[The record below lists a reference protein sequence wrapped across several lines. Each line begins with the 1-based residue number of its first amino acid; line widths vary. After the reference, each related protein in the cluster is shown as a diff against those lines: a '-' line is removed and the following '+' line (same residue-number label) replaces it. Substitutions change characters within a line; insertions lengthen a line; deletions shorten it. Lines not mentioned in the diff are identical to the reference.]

1 MKHKLLLFFV
11 ISSAMSLFAQ
21 TNSLDKLQML
31 IDKRFENFQRSS
43 LQEKLYLQTDKPY
56 YSAGEDIWFKG
67 YLVSASTHQLTP
79 MSRYIYVE
87 LVDKMDSIVQ
97 RVKIKKDSLGFA
109 GVLKLKPEQPS
120 GYYGLRA
127 YSYWMQNVGS
137 DFFFSKNIYIGNPID
152 DRVTS
157 QINYG
162 KMVDGKIPTTIT
174 FLNASQKPLQ
184 GQTVVVNSNWSSF
197 KKRMSMTT
205 NSEGEIVLNLT
216 VTNADQSKKWLDVAI
231 NSSTTKYKTKFFLP
245 NFNDDFDLQ
254 FFPEG
259 GAFLDNELQTIA
271 FKAIGKDGL
280 SVEVTG
286 RVYTNKNEETTT
298 FESFNLGMGKFV
310 LQTQPGD
317 SYYAIVKSASGVE
330 KRVELPKSVAEG
342 IAIRLGANR
351 GKVIYEVMNQTK
363 IAEKSLLLVVHS
375 RGNLIVAQPLIST
388 LGQISEKLL
397 PNGIVTFSIVD
408 SMGNVLSERLHFAN
422 AQPHPTLQLNSD
434 KPVYGKR
441 ELVNM
446 SFHVN
451 STLNPSVLGS
461 YSISVTDGKTV
472 KIDSLSDHILSNLLL
487 TSDIKGYIEKPGS
500 YFIKNDAQNREK
512 IDLLMMTQGWRRF
525 DLSQVMKGKM
535 LPSNYYLEAGQALS
549 GKVLN
554 IFNKPARFNDII
566 VISQHKSLI
575 QTTKTDSL
583 GRYLISGVDFP
594 DSTSFVLKAKKR
606 KSIADV
612 ELIPD
617 ADIFP
622 QFSSYIPIP
631 RVENKAP
638 MDDYFQMSKEKYYTE
653 GGMRMVN
660 LDEIVVKG
668 KKADDS
674 SNRNF
679 YDGMADVEIK
689 SDRLEKSPGMSVLS
703 MLSTIAGVQVIGTD
717 QIKIRGANGNPM
729 IMIDGIE
736 TESIEEISYLTANDL
751 ESIAVFKGTD
761 AAIFGVR
768 GGNGVIALSLKK
780 GVNLQRS
787 VSPSLV
793 VIKPLGYQKPAQF
806 YVPKYE
812 VDSIRNHP
820 LPDLRSTI
828 YWCPSLKADT
838 SGVIKVSFY
847 TADKPNNYS
856 VILEGITNSGEI
868 SRFQGVLRREGN

>member
-1 MKHKLLLFFV
+1 MKNKLLLLLF
-11 ISSAMSLFAQ
+11 ISSVTSLFAQ
-21 TNSLDKLQML
+21 TNSLDKLQLL
-31 IDKRFENFQRSS
+31 IDKRFEKFQRST

-79 MSRYIYVE
+79 MSRFIYVE

-120 GYYGLRA
+120 GYYAIRA
-127 YSYWMQNVGS
+127 YSYWMQNAGS

-162 KMVDGKIPTTIT
+162 KMVDGKIPATIT
-174 FLNASQKPLQ
+174 FLNASRKPLQ
-184 GQTVVVNSNWSSF
+184 GQSVVVNSNWSGF
-197 KKRMSMTT
+197 KKKMTATT
-205 NSEGEIVLNLT
+205 NSEGKIVVNLI
-216 VTNADQSKKWLDVAI
+216 VPNSDLSKKWLDVSI
-231 NSSTTKYKTKFFLP
+231 NSSSTKYKTKFFLP

-259 GAFLDNELQTIA
+259 GSLLDNELQAIA

-280 SVEVTG
+280 SVEVSG
-286 RVYTNKNEETTT
+286 RIFTNKNEEVTS
-298 FESFNLGMGKFV
+298 FQSFNLGMGKFV

-317 SYYAIVKSASGVE
+317 SYYTIVKTASGIE
-330 KRVELPKSVAEG
+330 KRFDLPKTVSEG
-342 IAIRLGANR
+342 VCLHLGYNR
-351 GKVIYEVMNQTK
+351 GKVVYEVMNQTK
-363 IAEKSLLLVVHS
+363 IAEKSLIIVVHA
-375 RGNLIVAQPLIST
+375 RGNLIVAQPLVST

-408 SMGNVLSERLHFAN
+408 SLGHVLSERLHFAN
-422 AQPHPTLQLNSD
+422 AQPLPALQMISD
-434 KPVYGKR
+434 KQVYGKR
-441 ELVNM
+441 ELVNL
-446 SFHVN
+446 SFNIN
-451 STLNPSVLGS
+451 STLNPSVTGS
-461 YSISVTDGKTV
+461 YSISVTDAKTV
-472 KIDSLSDHILSNLLL
+472 VTDTLADHLLSNLLL
-487 TSDIKGYIEKPGS
+487 TSDIKGYVEKPGS
-500 YFIKNDAQNREK
+500 YFLKNDAQSKEK
-512 IDLLMMTQGWRRF
+512 LDLLMMTQGWRRF
-525 DLSQVMKGKM
+525 DLSQVMNGVVR
-535 LPSNYYLEAGQALS
+535 PSNYYLEAGQALS
-549 GKVLN
+549 GKVVNL
-554 IFNKPARFNDII
+554 FNKPARFNDII
-566 VISQHKSLI
+566 MISQHKSLI
-575 QTTKTDSL
+575 QTTKTDSA
-583 GRYLISGVDFP
+583 GRYIIAGIDFP

-631 RVENKAP
+631 RVENKTS

-668 KKADDS
+668 KRTDES
-674 SNRNF
+674 SDGNY
-679 YDGMADVEIK
+679 YDGLADIEIK
-689 SDRLEKSPGMSVLS
+689 SDRLEKSPGMSVMT

-717 QIKIRGANGNPM
+717 QIKIRGSNGNPM

-736 TESIEEISYLTANDL
+736 TESIEDISYLTTNDL
-751 ESIAVFKGTD
+751 ESIAVFKGAD
-761 AAIFGVR
+761 AAIFGVK
-768 GGNGVIALSLKK
+768 GGNGVISLTLKK
-780 GVNLQRS
+780 GVTVQRATA
-787 VSPSLV
+787 PSLV
-793 VIKPLGYQKPAQF
+793 HIKPLGYQKPAQF

-812 VDSIRNHP
+812 IDSIRNRP

-828 YWCPSLKADT
+828 YWNPTLNADT

-856 VILEGITNSGEI
+856 IILEGVTNAGEI
-868 SRFQGVLRREGN
+868 CRYQGVLRREE